1 MSKQTLKIKQLNTNI
16 QTTKNHV
23 EFVGIELEG
32 YWYEGHE
39 ELKHDSS
46 VEGFSVDY
54 NECQG
59 DCRDNCDCEQYC
71 ECRMCRACEICDSS
85 ISECDCDDCLVCL
98 DCENHYENCECII
111 DKICEKLLCVKND
124 RCNECIESFQEN
136 QNLTHSCRI
145 MNNDYNNCI
154 MECEC
159 ECSCECECESNN
171 EVGEVAS
178 NKLKVNKVKDF
189 ILDNYPNEVNSSCGL
204 HIHLSFKNG
213 KKDYNVISS
222 EKFYNYFLF
231 EIENWA
237 LNRKINEGSRFWKR
251 LKGCQYAKR
260 EFNADIQIKEGSDRY
275 THINYCYSKHKT
287 VEIRLGTMFDNKEIS
302 VEYVHKVIQIFN
314 DYLNRNKPKIH
325 KSSLIIRANGVNDFN
340 LEIQAQQK
348 TEGLELYIKSHNFK
362 DIHSDINYDSIT
374 ERYSCNHRMKL
385 FTNLVNQI
393 KQNNEFDSLRAETIR
408 YDGGSNVVSFPNMTF
423 LKLKGLNNGQKFYIQ
438 GLYTDTMIQNYLD
451 DIEDKIEYF
460 IEEYV

>member
-1 MSKQTLKIKQLNTNI
+1 MTKQTLKIKQLNNNI
-16 QTTKNHV
+16 QTTKNHI

-32 YWYEGHE
+32 YWYDGHE

-71 ECRMCRACEICDSS
+71 ECRSCRACENCDSS
-85 ISECDCDDCLVCL
+85 ISECQCDECMVCL
-98 DCENHYENCECII
+98 DCEHHFENCECII
-111 DKICEKLLCVKND
+111 DKICEKLSCVKND
-124 RCNECIESFQEN
+124 RCDECIESFQEN
-136 QNLTHSCRI
+136 QTISHSCRM
-145 MNNDYNNCI
+145 MNNDYNNCC
-154 MECEC
+154 MDCEC
-159 ECSCECECESNN
+159 ECSCECNCESNN

-178 NKLKVNKVKDF
+178 PKLKVNEVKDF
-189 ILDNYPNEVNSSCGL
+189 ILDNYPNECNFSCGL
-204 HIHLSFKNG
+204 HIHLNFKNG
-213 KKDYNVISS
+213 KKDYNVIST

-237 LNRKINEGSRFWKR
+237 LNRNINQGSRFWKR

-287 VEIRLGTMFDNKEIS
+287 VEVRLGTMHDNKDIS
-302 VEYVHKVIQIFN
+302 VEYVHKVIEIFN

-325 KSSLIIRANGVNDFN
+325 KSSLIIRANGVDDFN

-348 TEGLELYIKSHNFK
+348 TDGLELYIKSHNFK
-362 DIHSDINYDSIT
+362 DIHNDVNYDSIT
-374 ERYSCNHRMKL
+374 ERYSCNHKMKL

-393 KQNNEFDSLRAETIR
+393 KQNNEFDSLRAESTR
-408 YDGGSNVVSFPNMTF
+408 YDTDVVNFPNMTF

-438 GLYTDTMIQNYLD
+438 GLYTDTMIENYLD

-460 IEEYV
+460 VEEYV

>member
-1 MSKQTLKIKQLNTNI
+1 MTKQTLKIKQLNNNI
-16 QTTKNHV
+16 QTTKNHI

-39 ELKHDSS
+39 EIKHDSS

-71 ECRMCRACEICDSS
+71 ECSRCRACENCHNKIYECNCD
-85 ISECDCDDCLVCL
+85 ECLVCL

-111 DKICEKLLCVKND
+111 DKICEKLSCVKND
-124 RCNECIESFQEN
+124 RCDECIESFEEN
-136 QNLTHSCRI
+136 QTLLHNCRM
-145 MNNDYNNCI
+145 MNNDYNDCA
-154 MECEC
+154 MDCEC
-159 ECSCECECESNN
+159 ECSCECNCESNN

-178 NKLKVNKVKDF
+178 GKLKVNEVKDF

-204 HIHLSFKNG
+204 HIHLSTKNG
-213 KKDYNVISS
+213 KKDYNVIST

-275 THINYCYSKHKT
+275 THINYCYNRHKT
-287 VEIRLGTMFDNKEIS
+287 VEIRLGTMFDNKDIS
-302 VEYVHKVIQIFN
+302 VEYVHKVIEIFN
-314 DYLNRNKPKIH
+314 DYLNRNNPKIH

-362 DIHSDINYDSIT
+362 DIHNDINYDSIT
-374 ERYSCNHRMKL
+374 EKYSCNHKMKL

-408 YDGGSNVVSFPNMTF
+408 YDTDDVVNFPNMTF

-438 GLYTDTMIQNYLD
+438 GLYTDTMIENYLD
-451 DIEDKIEYF
+451 DIEEKIDYF
-460 IEEYV
+460 VEEYV

>member
-1 MSKQTLKIKQLNTNI
+1 MTNQTLKIKQLDNNI

-46 VEGFSVDY
+46 VDGFSVDY
-54 NECQG
+54 SECNG

-71 ECRMCRACEICDSS
+71 ECRMCRACEICDNN
-85 ISECDCDDCLVCL
+85 ISDCDCVDCLICL

-111 DKICEKLLCVKND
+111 DKTCEKLSCVKND

-136 QNLTHSCRI
+136 QILSHNCRM
-145 MNNDYNNCI
+145 MNNDYNNCT
-154 MECEC
+154 MECDC
-159 ECSCECECESNN
+159 ECSCECDCESNN

-178 NKLKVNKVKDF
+178 NKLKVNEVKDF

-213 KKDYNVISS
+213 KKDYNIISS
-222 EKFYNYFLF
+222 EKFYNYFLS

-237 LNRKINEGSRFWKR
+237 LNRNINQGSRFWKR

-275 THINYCYSKHKT
+275 THINYCYSKRKT
-287 VEIRLGTMFDNKEIS
+287 VEIRLGTMFDNKDIS
-302 VEYVHKVIQIFN
+302 VEYVHKVIEIFN
-314 DYLNRNKPKIH
+314 DYLNRNNPKIH
-325 KSSLIIRANGVNDFN
+325 KSSLIIRANGVDDFN

-362 DIHSDINYDSIT
+362 DIHSDIKYDSIT
-374 ERYSCNHRMKL
+374 ERYSCNHKMKL

-393 KQNNEFDSLRAETIR
+393 KQNNEFDSLRAETTR
-408 YDGGSNVVSFPNMTF
+408 YDSDVVNFPNMTF

-438 GLYTDTMIQNYLD
+438 GLYTDTMIENYLD

-460 IEEYV
+460 VEEYV